1 MSRQRRGGGGA
12 GATANSVVT
21 LRESKQAQI
30 LLVQHGYCKY
40 FCECS
45 AAAFACITETQTK
58 SSRHRLVGWGGR
70 GVRGTHRADCG
81 KGVCRRW
88 ERRVVQAQQD
98 DGGIN
103 KDASHC
109 GDVAQLGAGKFNC
122 SVERRQAHKKEENKR
137 ERESRER
144 CDVKLRVQPV
154 GTASWRAW
162 MDGCTY
168 LSLRKCKL
176 KARNAM
182 ASAMPTLDSVAM
194 V

>member
-1 MSRQRRGGGGA
+1 M
-12 GATANSVVT
+12 
-21 LRESKQAQI
+21 
-30 LLVQHGYCKY
+30 
-40 FCECS
+40 
-45 AAAFACITETQTK
+45 
-58 SSRHRLVGWGGR
+58 
-70 GVRGTHRADCG
+70 
-81 KGVCRRW
+81 
-88 ERRVVQAQQD
+88 VQAQQD

-122 SVERRQAHKKEENKR
+122 SVERRQAHKKEKSER
-137 ERESRER
+137 ERGRERRER

-154 GTASWRAW
+154 GTASCRAW

-182 ASAMPTLDSVAM
+182 ASAMPTLDRVAM